1 MTTPNTNHS
10 TVSFTDLSEAKAYA
24 RIYRKE
30 FTEQT
35 FLVRMHPNHRQ
46 RTHLAFMTGDKMT
59 EDGYV
64 FLPSGNLWSAT
75 GEQGGTIIQ
84 IIKHYLPLN

>member
-1 MTTPNTNHS
+1 MFPNDHG
-10 TVSFTDLSEAKAYA
+10 
-24 RIYRKE
+24 YRNR
-30 FTEQT
+30 F
-35 FLVRMHPNHRQ
+35 V
-46 RTHLAFMTGDKMT
+46 FMTGDKMT

>member
-10 TVSFTDLSEAKAYA
+10 TVSFTDLSEARAYA
-24 RIYRKE
+24 TTQT

-35 FLVRMHPNHRQ
+35 FLIRMFPNDHGYRN
-46 RTHLAFMTGDKMT
+46 RFVFMTGDKMT

>member
-10 TVSFTDLSEAKAYA
+10 TTFISLSAAKTYA
-24 RIYRKE
+24 MAQT

-46 RTHLAFMTGDKMT
+46 RTHLVFMTGEKMT

-64 FLPSGNLWSAT
+64 FLPSGNLWSAK

-84 IIKHYLPLN
+84 IIQHYLSQN

>member
-10 TVSFTDLSEAKAYA
+10 TVSFTSLSAAKTYA
-24 RIYRKE
+24 IAAT

-46 RTHLAFMTGDKMT
+46 RTHLVFMTGEKMT

-64 FLPSGNLWSAT
+64 FLPSGNLWSAN

-84 IIKHYLPLN
+84 IIQHYLPQN